1 MKEYVT
7 TSTINA
13 SAERVWKVLTDAAGY
28 AAWNPEIIGI
38 EGHFTLGGQIKARV
52 RLGDGAVRGVTMRVT
67 ALAAPSLM
75 EWVGGLPL
83 GLFVGRRTFTVT
95 PVAGGT
101 QFRLYLR
108 MSGLLSPMIIKSVG
122 DRQPEVDSFAAAL
135 KTRVE
140 TT

>member
-1 MKEYVT
+1 VTEYVA

-13 SAERVWKVLTDAAGY
+13 SVERVWKVLADAPGY
-28 AAWNPEIIGI
+28 AAWNPELIAI
-38 EGHFTLGGQIKARV
+38 EGHFVLGGTIKARV
-52 RLGDGAVRGVTMRVT
+52 RLGDGKVRRVTMRVT
-67 ALAAPSLM
+67 ALAAPSMM
-75 EWVGGLPL
+75 EWVGGLPF
-83 GLFVGRRTFTVT
+83 GLFVGRRTFEVT
-95 PVAGGT
+95 PAAEGA
-101 QFRLYLR
+101 QFRLHLR